1 MPDTNRPRK
10 GSLGFGP
17 RTRAVSE
24 TPRFN
29 SWPDDDGQPGLQGF
43 AGYKAGMTH
52 VALINDEP
60 DSPREGME
68 ETVPVTVVE
77 TPPMRA
83 VALRAYEST
92 PYGQRP
98 LTEVWGDEFHGE
110 LDRALDVPD
119 EHDADAA
126 EAEIRDALDAGRI
139 GDVRAITHT
148 VPGAVPGVPK
158 KKPDV
163 METRIGGGSLEER
176 VDFGLELVAEGGEHD
191 MNDVFRAGQY
201 ADVAGV
207 TKGKGT
213 QGPVKRWGVQKRK
226 GKHAR
231 QGWRRRIGNLGPWN
245 PSRVRSTVPQQGQ
258 TGYHQRTEL
267 NKRLLDIGS
276 GDEPTVDG
284 GFVNYGE
291 VDGPYTLVKGSVPG
305 PDQRVVRFRPA
316 VRPNDQPRLDP
327 EIRYVSNQS
336 NQGGRGRAA
345 ATQED

>member
-1 MPDTNRPRK
+1 MPQRSRPRK
-10 GSLGFGP
+10 GSLGFSP
-17 RTRAVSE
+17 RKRAASE
-24 TPRFN
+24 VPRFN
-29 SWPDDDGQPGLQGF
+29 TWPDDGGQPTVQGF

-52 VALINDEP
+52 VVAINDDP
-60 DSPREGME
+60 GSPREGME

-83 VALRAYEST
+83 AALRVYEDT
-92 PYGQRP
+92 PYGLRP
-98 LTEVWGDEFHGE
+98 LTETWAEDQHED
-110 LDRALDVPD
+110 LDRVLSPGEPA
-119 EHDADAA
+119 HDRVQDAA
-126 EAEIRDALDAGRI
+126 EEGAVA
-139 GDVRAITHT
+139 DVRLVTHT
-148 VPGAVPGVPK
+148 VPAATSVPK
-158 KKPDV
+158 RDPDV
-163 METRIGGGSLEER
+163 METRVGGGSVADRIEH
-176 VDFGLELVAEGGEHD
+176 GLELLEAGDHEIQQ
-191 MNDVFRAGQY
+191 VFRAGEY

-267 NKRLLDIGS
+267 NKRVIAL
-276 GDEPTVDG
+276 GDEEVTPEG

-291 VDGPYTLVKGSVPG
+291 VDGPYALVKGSLPG
-305 PDQRVVRFRPA
+305 PSERLLRLRPA

-327 EIRYVSNQS
+327 EVRYVSTAS
-336 NQGGRGRAA
+336 NQG
-345 ATQED
+345 

>member
-1 MPDTNRPRK
+1 MPQPSRPRK
-10 GSLGFGP
+10 GSLGYGP
-17 RTRAVSE
+17 RTRATSE

-29 SWPDDDGQPGLQGF
+29 SWPDDEGQPGVQGF
-43 AGYKAGMTH
+43 AGYKAGMSH
-52 VALINDEP
+52 VVVINDEP
-60 DSPREGME
+60 NSPREGME

-83 VALRAYEST
+83 VALRAYEDT
-92 PYGQRP
+92 PYGLRP
-98 LTEVWGDEFHGE
+98 LTEVWTDEFHE
-110 LDRALDVPD
+110 DLDRAIDLPEEQDRD
-119 EHDADAA
+119 GA
-126 EAEIRDALDAGRI
+126 EAQIRDALDAGQL
-139 GDVRAITHT
+139 GDVRLITHT
-148 VPGAVPGVPK
+148 VPGDLPSVPK
-158 KKPDV
+158 NKPDV
-163 METRIGGGSLEER
+163 METRVGGGSLADRLEH
-176 VDFGLELVAEGGEHD
+176 GLDLVADGGEYA
-191 MNDVFRAGQY
+191 MTDVFRAGEY

-267 NKRLLDIGS
+267 NKRLVDF
-276 GDEPTVDG
+276 GDGDDVTPDG

-291 VDGPYTLVKGSVPG
+291 VEGNYALIKGSIPG
-305 PDQRVVRFRPA
+305 PDGRLVRLRPA

-327 EIRYVSNQS
+327 EVRYVSTES
-336 NQGGRGRAA
+336 NQG
-345 ATQED
+345 

>member
-1 MPDTNRPRK
+1 MPQSSRPRK

-17 RTRAVSE
+17 RKRSTSE

-29 SWPDDDGQPGLQGF
+29 SWPSDDGQPGVQGF

-52 VALINDEP
+52 VVLVNDEP
-60 DSPREGME
+60 NSPREGME

-83 VALRAYEST
+83 VALRAYEDT
-92 PYGQRP
+92 PYGKRP
-98 LTEVWGDEFHGE
+98 LTEVWTDEFHGE
-110 LDRALDVPD
+110 LDRTLNLPED
-119 EHDADAA
+119 HDPDAA
-126 EAEIRDALDAGRI
+126 EEQVRDALEAGTL
-139 GDVRAITHT
+139 GDVRLITHT
-148 VPGAVPGVPK
+148 VPDAVPSVPK

-163 METRIGGGSLEER
+163 METRVGGGSLEDR
-176 VDFGLELVAEGGEHD
+176 LSHALELVADGGEHS
-191 MNDVFRAGQY
+191 MNDVFRAGEY

-267 NKRLLDIGS
+267 NKRLIDIGE
-276 GDEPTVDG
+276 GDDATVDG

-305 PDQRVVRFRPA
+305 PDKRLVRFRPA

-327 EIRYVSNQS
+327 EVRYVSTES
-336 NQGGRGRAA
+336 NQG
-345 ATQED
+345 

>member
-1 MPDTNRPRK
+1 MPQPSRPRK
-10 GSLGFGP
+10 GSLGYGP
-17 RTRAVSE
+17 RTRATSE

-29 SWPDDDGQPGLQGF
+29 SWPDDEGQPGVQGF
-43 AGYKAGMTH
+43 AGYKAGMSH
-52 VALINDEP
+52 VVVINDEP
-60 DSPREGME
+60 NSPREGME

-83 VALRAYEST
+83 VALRAYEDT
-92 PYGQRP
+92 PYGLRP
-98 LTEVWGDEFHGE
+98 LTEVWTDEFHE
-110 LDRALDVPD
+110 DLDRAIDLPAEQDRD
-119 EHDADAA
+119 GA
-126 EAEIRDALDAGRI
+126 EAQIRDALDAGRL
-139 GDVRAITHT
+139 GDVRLITHT
-148 VPGAVPGVPK
+148 VPGDLPSVPK
-158 KKPDV
+158 NKPDV
-163 METRIGGGSLEER
+163 METRVGGGSLADRLEH
-176 VDFGLELVAEGGEHD
+176 GLELVADGGEYA
-191 MNDVFRAGQY
+191 MTDVFRAGEY

-267 NKRLLDIGS
+267 NKRLIDF
-276 GDEPTVDG
+276 GDEDDVTPDG

-291 VDGPYTLVKGSVPG
+291 VEGNYALIKGSIPG
-305 PDQRVVRFRPA
+305 PDSRLVRLRPA

-327 EIRYVSNQS
+327 EVRYVSTES
-336 NQGGRGRAA
+336 NQG
-345 ATQED
+345 

>member
-1 MPDTNRPRK
+1 MPQPSRPRK

-17 RTRAVSE
+17 RKRAESE
-24 TPRFN
+24 VPRFN
-29 SWPDDDGQPGLQGF
+29 SWPDDDGQPALQGF

-52 VALINDEP
+52 VVMINDES

-68 ETVPVTVVE
+68 ETVPVTIVE

-83 VALRAYEST
+83 VALRAYEDT
-92 PYGQRP
+92 AYGKKP
-98 LTEVWGDEFHGE
+98 LTEVWTDEFHEE
-110 LDRALDVPD
+110 LDRVLDVPE

-126 EAEIRDALDAGRI
+126 TEELHDALDAGEVA
-139 GDVRAITHT
+139 DVRVITHT
-148 VPGAVPGVPK
+148 VPSGVASVPK

-163 METRIGGGSLEER
+163 METRVGGGSLDDR
-176 VDFGLELVAEGGEHD
+176 VEFALDLVEDGGAHE
-191 MNDVFRAGQY
+191 MNDVFRAGEY
-201 ADVAGV
+201 ADVSGV

-267 NKRLLDIGS
+267 NKRLIDIGE
-276 GDEPTVDG
+276 GDDASVDG

-291 VDGPYTLVKGSVPG
+291 VDGPYALVKGSVPG
-305 PDQRVVRFRPA
+305 PEQRLVRFRPA

-327 EIRYVSNQS
+327 EVRYVSTAS
-336 NQGGRGRAA
+336 NQG
-345 ATQED
+345 

>member
-1 MPDTNRPRK
+1 MPQSHRPRK
-10 GSLGFGP
+10 GSLGYGP
-17 RTRAVSE
+17 RKRAVSE

-43 AGYKAGMTH
+43 AGYKAGMSH
-52 VALINDEP
+52 VVMIDDEP
-60 DSPREGME
+60 DSPTEGME
-68 ETVPVTVVE
+68 TTVPVTVVE
-77 TPPMRA
+77 TPPMA
-83 VALRAYEST
+83 VVALRAYEDT
-92 PYGQRP
+92 PYGKRP
-98 LTEVWGDEFHGE
+98 LTEVWADEFHPE
-110 LDRALDVPD
+110 LDRALNPP
-119 EHDADAA
+119 ESHDADGA
-126 EAEIRDALDAGRI
+126 EEQIRDALESGDL

-148 VPGAVPGVPK
+148 VPGDVPSVPK
-158 KKPDV
+158 KEPDV
-163 METRIGGGSLEER
+163 METRVGGGSLSDR
-176 VDFGLELVAEGGEHD
+176 LDHGLDLVGD
-191 MNDVFRAGQY
+191 TYSLNDVFRAGEY

-258 TGYHQRTEL
+258 MGYHQRTEL
-267 NKRLLDIGS
+267 NKRLIDVGD

-291 VDGPYTLVKGSVPG
+291 VDGPYALIKGSVPG
-305 PDQRVVRFRPA
+305 PDKRLVRFRPA

-327 EIRYVSNQS
+327 EVRYVSTAS
-336 NQGGRGRAA
+336 NQG
-345 ATQED
+345 

>member
-1 MPDTNRPRK
+1 MPQSSRPRK

-17 RTRAVSE
+17 RSRASSE

-43 AGYKAGMTH
+43 AGYKAGMSH
-52 VALINDEP
+52 VVMINDEP
-60 DSPREGME
+60 DSSREGME

-77 TPPMRA
+77 TPPMRV
-83 VALRAYEST
+83 VALRAYEDT
-92 PYGQRP
+92 PYGMRP
-98 LTEVWGDEFHGE
+98 LTDVWADEFHPE
-110 LDRALDVPD
+110 LDRALDTPD
-119 EHDADAA
+119 EHDAEAA
-126 EAEIRDALDAGRI
+126 EEQVRDALDAGDVA
-139 GDVRAITHT
+139 DVRAITHT
-148 VPGAVPGVPK
+148 VPGDLAGVPK
-158 KKPDV
+158 KEPDV
-163 METRIGGGSLEER
+163 METRVGGGSVADR
-176 VDFGLELVAEGGEHD
+176 VDFGLDLLDEQTYDVT
-191 MNDVFRAGQY
+191 DVFRAGEY

-267 NKRLLDIGS
+267 NKRLIDL
-276 GDEPTVDG
+276 GDEGASVDG
-284 GFVNYGE
+284 GFINYGE
-291 VDGPYTLVKGSVPG
+291 VDGAYALVKGSVPG
-305 PDQRVVRFRPA
+305 PEQRVVRLRPA

-327 EIRYVSNQS
+327 EVRYVSEES
-336 NQGGRGRAA
+336 NQG
-345 ATQED
+345 

>member
-1 MPDTNRPRK
+1 MGFSPRK
-10 GSLGFGP
+10 
-17 RTRAVSE
+17 RASSE

-29 SWPDDDGQPGLQGF
+29 SWPADDGQPALQGF

-52 VALINDEP
+52 VVMINDEP
-60 DSPREGME
+60 DSPRQGME

-77 TPPMRA
+77 TPPMRV
-83 VALRAYEST
+83 VALRAYEDT
-92 PYGQRP
+92 PYGKRP
-98 LTEVWGDEFHGE
+98 LTEVWADEFHPDLE
-110 LDRALDVPD
+110 RALDVPD
-119 EHDADAA
+119 DGGASE
-126 EAEIRDALDAGRI
+126 EQIQEALDDGRL

-148 VPGAVPGVPK
+148 VPADVDGVPK

-163 METRIGGGSLEER
+163 MENRIGGGSLADR
-176 VDFGLELVAEGGEHD
+176 VEYGLDLLGDGEYSVT
-191 MNDVFRAGQY
+191 DVFRAGEY
-201 ADVAGV
+201 SDVAAV

-267 NKRLLDIGS
+267 NKRLIDL
-276 GDEPTVDG
+276 GDEDPTVEG
-284 GFVNYGE
+284 GFIDYGE
-291 VDGPYTLVKGSVPG
+291 VGNEYALVKGSVPG
-305 PDQRVVRFRPA
+305 PDKRLVRLRPA

-327 EIRYVSNQS
+327 EVRYVSAAS
-336 NQGGRGRAA
+336 NQG
-345 ATQED
+345 

>member
-1 MPDTNRPRK
+1 MPQPSRPRK

-17 RTRAVSE
+17 RKRAVSE

-29 SWPDDDGQPGLQGF
+29 SWPDDDGQAGVQAF

-52 VALINDEP
+52 VTLVNDEP
-60 DSPREGME
+60 NSPREGME

-77 TPPMRA
+77 TPPLRA
-83 VALRAYEST
+83 VALRAYEDT
-92 PYGQRP
+92 PYGKRP
-98 LTEVWGDEFHGE
+98 LTEVWADEFHAE
-110 LDRALDVPD
+110 LDRALDVPGD
-119 EHDADAA
+119 HDAN
-126 EAEIRDALDAGRI
+126 EAEVTINEALDDGRLA
-139 GDVRAITHT
+139 DLRLITHT
-148 VPGAVPGVPK
+148 VPDSLANVPK

-163 METRIGGGSLEER
+163 MESRIGGSSLSDRLEY
-176 VDFGLELVAEGGEHD
+176 GLDLLDEGGEHS
-191 MNDVFRAGQY
+191 MNDVFRAGEY
-201 ADVAGV
+201 VDTVSV
-207 TKGKGT
+207 TTGKGT

-267 NKRLLDIGS
+267 NKRLIDIGD

-305 PDQRVVRFRPA
+305 PDKRLVRFRPA

-327 EIRYVSNQS
+327 EVRYVSNES
-336 NQGGRGRAA
+336 NQG
-345 ATQED
+345 

>member
-1 MPDTNRPRK
+1 MPQPSRPRK

-17 RTRAVSE
+17 RKRATSE
-24 TPRFN
+24 VPRFR
-29 SWPDDDGQPGLQGF
+29 SWPDDDGQPTLQGF
-43 AGYKAGMTH
+43 AGYKAGMSH
-52 VALINDEP
+52 VVMINDEA

-68 ETVPVTVVE
+68 ETVPVTIVE

-83 VALRAYEST
+83 VALRAYEDT
-92 PYGQRP
+92 PYGKTP
-98 LTEVWGDEFHGE
+98 LTEIWADEFHDE
-110 LDRALDVPD
+110 LDRTLDLPED
-119 EHDADAA
+119 HARDAA
-126 EAEIRDALDAGRI
+126 ESEIRETLEDGRI
-139 GDVRAITHT
+139 ADLRMITHT
-148 VPGAVPGVPK
+148 VPEEVKSVPK

-163 METRIGGGSLEER
+163 METRIGGGSLEDRLEY
-176 VDFGLELVAEGGEHD
+176 GLDLLEEGGSHAAD
-191 MNDVFRAGQY
+191 QIFRPGEY
-201 ADVAGV
+201 LDVAGV

-267 NKRLLDIGS
+267 NKRLIDLGEGGEDGVT
-276 GDEPTVDG
+276 PDG

-291 VDGPYTLVKGSVPG
+291 VEGDYALIKGSAPG
-305 PDQRVVRFRPA
+305 PEERLLRLRTA

-327 EIRYVSNQS
+327 EVRYVSTES
-336 NQGGRGRAA
+336 NQG
-345 ATQED
+345 